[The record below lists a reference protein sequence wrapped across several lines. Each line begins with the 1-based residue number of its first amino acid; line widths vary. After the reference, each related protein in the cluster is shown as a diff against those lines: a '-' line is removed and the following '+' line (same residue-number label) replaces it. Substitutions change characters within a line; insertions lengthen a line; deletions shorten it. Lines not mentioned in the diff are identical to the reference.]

1 MHDKVKR
8 PQSVSKIK
16 LSVNALLVLSS
27 VDLSYSC
34 FQNNTCPECWK
45 SRRRTRTRGVVCWL
59 TLPLLGAA
67 SLRHKTFL
75 WVYRQSTSVPVCHSS
90 VFPMGILFLSSSSY
104 SPPRKPCLYKCKN
117 SLIKTESFECAH
129 ALVYKVKRVCFKH
142 YIGLSLLLVLYIAPT
157 GFLQVPRFFPSSKFS
172 ISKLRIR
179 PGMVDKEPL
188 CWCATSDSLFI
199 IFLNDA

>member
-1 MHDKVKR
+1 MRCWSWVQWTWVTVVSRTTRALSGESPDVELG
-8 PQSVSKIK
+8 QEGWSVGWHF
-16 LSVNALLVLSS
+16 LSLVPHL
-27 VDLSYSC
+27 C
-34 FQNNTCPECWK
+34 K
-45 SRRRTRTRGVVCWL
+45 
-59 TLPLLGAA
+59 
-67 SLRHKTFL
+67 KTFL
-75 WVYRQSTSVPVCHSS
+75 WVYRQSTSVPVWHSS

-142 YIGLSLLLVLYIAPT
+142 YIGLSLLLVLCIAPT